1 MYYADRPM
9 YYVGISMYD
18 AETPTADT
26 AVAACRCGE
35 SGVIE
40 ETDAKPHGKTENRD
54 VRRKNRPPRSANGCG
69 PHLKLMCQQL
79 YHYLKHARS

>member
-40 ETDAKPHGKTENRD
+40 ETDRQAARKDGKPRCPAKEPTAALRQ
-54 VRRKNRPPRSANGCG
+54 RMWPAS
-69 PHLKLMCQQL
+69 
-79 YHYLKHARS
+79 

>member
-9 YYVGISMYD
+9 YYVGISMYSGFSTWYD

-26 AVAACRCGE
+26 AVAACQCGE

-40 ETDAKPHGKTENRD
+40 ETDRQAARKDGKPRCPAKEPTAALRQ
-54 VRRKNRPPRSANGCG
+54 RMWLAS
-69 PHLKLMCQQL
+69 
-79 YHYLKHARS
+79 